1 MVDVATDRLDDLAE
15 RLDGAFR
22 RLNGSGATVA
32 QQREQG
38 ERLRRRHG
46 ELRTRTQS
54 GGGSLDHDLKAL
66 EDAVERWAS
75 VVDQRFPNASNRP

>member
-1 MVDVATDRLDDLAE
+1 MADLATDRLDDLAE

-38 ERLRRRHG
+38 ERLRRRHS

-54 GGGSLDHDLKAL
+54 GGGGLEHDIKAL

-75 VVDQRFPNASNRP
+75 GVDQRFADASERS

>member
-1 MVDVATDRLDDLAE
+1 MADLATDRLDDLAE

-22 RLNGSGATVA
+22 RLNGSGATVE

-46 ELRTRTQS
+46 ELRTRTHSS
-54 GGGSLDHDLKAL
+54 GGGLQHDIKAL

-75 VVDQRFPNASNRP
+75 GVDQRFPRAPN